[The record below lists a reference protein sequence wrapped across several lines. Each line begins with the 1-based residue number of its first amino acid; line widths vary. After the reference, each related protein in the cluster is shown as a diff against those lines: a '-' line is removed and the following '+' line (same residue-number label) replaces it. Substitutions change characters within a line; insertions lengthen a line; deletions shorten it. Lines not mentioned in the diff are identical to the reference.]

1 MISVS
6 EHYESLLAP
15 VYLWMAGGFDAA
27 TRRGQAELEAVCPHP
42 VEGLSAIDL
51 GAGFG
56 MHAIPLARLGCTVT
70 AIDSSACLLGILRSH
85 AGALPVRTVE
95 ADFLSFMEHVL
106 AQADLILCMGDT
118 VTHLPSREAVAGL
131 FADVASAL
139 KTGGTFVVSFR
150 DYTSPLIGAA
160 RFIPV
165 RSDADRILTCLLEYG
180 DDTVLVNDMLYERNG
195 DAWQL
200 RVSAYSKLRLS
211 IDWVSEALRALRFRV
226 RVEPGLAGMVRIVA
240 TAR

>member
-1 MISVS
+1 
-6 EHYESLLAP
+6 
-15 VYLWMAGGFDAA
+15 MAGGFDAA

-56 MHAIPLARLGCTVT
+56 MHAIPLARSGCTVT
-70 AIDSSACLLGILRSH
+70 AIDSSACLLGILRNH

-95 ADFLSFMEHVL
+95 ADLLSFKEHVH

-118 VTHLPSREAVAGL
+118 VTHLPTREAVAGL
-131 FADVASAL
+131 FADVASVL
-139 KTGGTFVVSFR
+139 KAGGAFILSLR
-150 DYTSPLIGAA
+150 DYATPLAGPA

-165 RSDADRILTCLLEYG
+165 RGDADRILTCLLEYG
-180 DDTVLVNDMLYERNG
+180 DDTVIVNDILHERSG

-200 RVSAYSKLRLS
+200 RVSAYPKLRLS
-211 IDWVSEALRALRFRV
+211 IEWVSETLRALRFQV

-240 TAR
+240 TAC